1 MSTYD
6 YLNIDIQQCGYDFVT
21 IWNGKIKWWAE
32 ELETN
37 SHIKYTKEIVKWVID
52 QHWLQAHYE
61 MGRFISFYIGVNTDD
76 RDTMCERLSWLHQCY
91 DILFQMWYKEME
103 YNL

>member
-6 YLNIDIQQCGYDFVT
+6 YLNIDVQQHCTDFVT

-37 SHIKYTKEIVKWVID
+37 NPIKYTKEIVKWVIN

-61 MGRFISFYIGVNTDD
+61 MGRFISYYISENKDD
-76 RDTMCERLSWLHQCY
+76 NETIRERLGWLHQCY
-91 DILFQMWYKEME
+91 ELLFEIWYKEIKD
-103 YNL
+103 NL